1 VVLKKYKRTKD
12 VFEQLKLVSCR
23 RWWPCLTAAA
33 AAAQW
38 ARRSLRGCRGFRGL
52 RQGGPAARGRG
63 AAGGRGQFTRAGS
76 ASLVRGSV
84 SCPWLCVRLPV
95 ASRRAGHTGAR
106 FPPSM
111 LASSF
116 DGGAVGDASLGDTV
130 DFFGGPPMP
139 EWAGRRVGNSPA
151 LATP

>member
-1 VVLKKYKRTKD
+1 VV
-12 VFEQLKLVSCR
+12 
-23 RWWPCLTAAA
+23 
-33 AAAQW
+33 
-38 ARRSLRGCRGFRGL
+38 
-52 RQGGPAARGRG
+52 RGRIIKNSPLG
-63 AAGGRGQFTRAGS
+63 FTRAGS

-95 ASRRAGHTGAR
+95 VSRRAGHTGAR